1 MAALM
6 VLLAVMMIMS
16 TLVFQGWQDVKH
28 RDDEAEMIFRAQ
40 EIVRAIVRYR
50 KDRGAGPTTLEQL
63 IEPGPRAQF
72 YLRQLYEDPLVE
84 DGQWGLLYVGPN
96 NEILDPGAVTP
107 GGGLLGG
114 INSSELNV
122 TSRERLNAHI
132 QRRKDRAAERGID
145 PRRIV
150 MGSRRKPAQVAGLPI
165 AGVKSLATGQAFR
178 VYKGQTEY
186 SEWLFTYLDLE
197 IPQIPGQKAGGR
209 NRLPGGN
216 LPSKGRSISNPGSNS
231 NSNSNRRKRSNR

>member
-28 RDDEAEMIFRAQ
+28 RDDEAEMICRAQ

-50 KDRGAGPTTLEQL
+50 KDRGAGPTALEQL

-96 NEILDPGAVTP
+96 NEILDPGAATP

-114 INSSELNV
+114 INPSELVATN
-122 TSRERLNAHI
+122 RERLNAHI

-145 PRRIV
+145 PRRIAL
-150 MGSRRKPAQVAGLPI
+150 GGRRQPAQVAGLPI

-209 NRLPGGN
+209 NRLPGGTA
-216 LPSKGRSISNPGSNS
+216 SQGRSISNSGSNS
-231 NSNSNRRKRSNR
+231 NSKSNRRKRSKR